1 MKCSV
6 RVLVALVA
14 ASISMSLLGPVVVS
28 AAGVP
33 SSTASLRAQAVTI
46 HQMPVGWVAEAPR
59 GDPRLGCLA
68 ALMTPKGVKET
79 HQEQVFFAAPKGYPI
94 FDETITTYSKAKVTY
109 KKVATAIAKCRT
121 FKGVLTGYPVVGTL
135 RPLVVP
141 RYGSARVAYV
151 VTLVGKR
158 ITVKTDYLIVRK
170 GSDILGILEG
180 SYPAV
185 SVTQFLHFAALAVA
199 RVK

>member
-94 FDETITTYSKAKVTY
+94 FDETITTYSKAKVAN
-109 KKVATAIAKCRT
+109 KKVETDIAKCRT
-121 FKGVLTGYPVVGTL
+121 FKVVLTGYPVVGTL